1 MPNSEKIRVL
11 IVDDNSETRENIRKL
26 IQFEGDIE
34 VVGAARTGIE
44 GIEIAAESNPDVVIM
59 DINMPDMDG
68 ITATELIRKK
78 NPAAQIVILSVQND
92 ANYMRKAMLAGA
104 RDFLQKP
111 PSIEELSTALHRA
124 GKMAQEEKERLSL
137 SAAITSSSS
146 GKGSGGFQ
154 HVQGKVIVV
163 YSPKGGTGATTI
175 ATNLAIALKSEEN
188 HVAVVD
194 GNLQYGDVAVFNNE
208 QPKNTILDLAP
219 RAAELDADVVN
230 EVMILHAPTG
240 VHLLAAPSR
249 PELAEKVNG
258 EQFGKLVEFFRQIY
272 DYVVIDTSSYLTEI
286 TLAAMD
292 SADVILLIT
301 TQEIPA
307 IKDSKAFL
315 SLADAFNINR
325 QRILFI
331 MNKYDKRIA
340 LGPKQVSDSLKQDIV
355 AVLPYDDKIVVNA
368 VNRGVPFML
377 DNKIQPIGKS
387 ITVLAD
393 LVKEKLYKLETL
405 ELEKI
410 GKM

>member
-1 MPNSEKIRVL
+1 MADSDKIRVL

-34 VVGAARTGIE
+34 VVGAARTGLE
-44 GIEIAAESNPDVVIM
+44 GIEIASETNPDVVIM

-68 ITATELIRKK
+68 ITATELIRRK

-124 GKMAQEEKERLSL
+124 GKMAKEEKDRLSIT
-137 SAAITSSSS
+137 AAMVAGTS
-146 GKGSGGFQ
+146 GKGAIGKTT
-154 HVQGKVIVV
+154 QGKVIVV
-163 YSPKGGTGATTI
+163 YSPKGGTGSTTI
-175 ATNLAIALKSEEN
+175 ATNIAIAFHDEEN
-188 HVAVVD
+188 TVAVVD

-219 RAAELDADVVN
+219 RSEELDAEIVK
-230 EVMILHAPTG
+230 EVMINHTATG
-240 VHLLAAPSR
+240 ISLLAAPTR

-258 EQFGKLVEFFRQIY
+258 EQFSKVVEYLRQMYNYI
-272 DYVVIDTSSYLTEI
+272 VVDTSSYLTDI

-292 SADVILLIT
+292 CADVIILIT

-307 IKDSKAFL
+307 IKNSKAFL

-325 QRILFI
+325 QRIFFI
-331 MNKYDKRIA
+331 MNKYDKRIT
-340 LGPKQVSDSLKQDIV
+340 LGPKQISDSLKQEIV
-355 AVLPYDDKIVVNA
+355 SIIPFDDKIVMNA
-368 VNRGVPFML
+368 VNRGVPFMV

-387 ITVLAD
+387 ISTLAD
-393 LVKEKLYKLETL
+393 QVKEKLSKLEAL
-405 ELEKI
+405 EVEKL